1 MNRPA
6 LPRLRFTKM
15 HGAGNDFVVLDLR
28 DGSPPPD
35 AGLAARIADRH
46 RGVGCDQILTIEPP
60 RDAGSV
66 ASYRIWNSDG
76 STSQQCGNGARC
88 VAAWLVRDGA
98 AQGDAFMIDSPLRTH
113 AVQRLGD
120 GHYAVAMG
128 LPEFEP
134 ARIPLIGFP
143 RAREEYVVPLQ
154 GENVR
159 FGAVSMGNP
168 HAVLEVGLIDAAPVE
183 RMGPRM
189 PRSCL
194 RGDHHQAQADFQFAV
209 AHTGAQYQQGKPVAA
224 PPAGDAVAFERIQQ
238 RVRHAAAGR
247 RVTLDAARRRAQHTD
262 QQAQRGVLAV
272 PIAVPEDF
280 QFLVQ
285 VAAAS
290 VAVAVIDADHR
301 GEPPGCLAHPQR
313 VLLERAAVLRSLF
326 ARERLRQQRL
336 EGTGRG
342 VHALLETGHAGS
354 FLRIK
359 PSPPAAPAG

>member
-183 RMGPRM
+183 RMGPLLQQHASFPESVNVGFAQVLDGGHAR
-189 PRSCL
+189 L
-194 RGDHHQAQADFQFAV
+194 RVFERGVGETLACGSGACAAAV
-209 AHTGAQYQQGKPVAA
+209 VLMQRGRLAR
-224 PPAGDAVAFERIQQ
+224 DAVMSLPGGDLRIQWP
-238 RVRHAAAGR
+238 AD
-247 RVTLDAARRRAQHTD
+247 DAQIVMS
-262 QQAQRGVLAV
+262 G
-272 PIAVPEDF
+272 
-280 QFLVQ
+280 
-285 VAAAS
+285 
-290 VAVAVIDADHR
+290 
-301 GEPPGCLAHPQR
+301 
-313 VLLERAAVLRSLF
+313 
-326 ARERLRQQRL
+326 
-336 EGTGRG
+336 
-342 VHALLETGHAGS
+342 
-354 FLRIK
+354 
-359 PSPPAAPAG
+359 PAAFVFDGEWMG